1 MAFQVVNLKES
12 RDGVNIASGWRLV
25 TSLKQSYPILLRA
38 VLQINIPISSVLSL
52 CVGAFYTPSLLLP
65 LSSSRIRAGLPQ
77 RPEPSA
83 RRDGLRRGH
92 PSQEQDTRTTTEVPS
107 PRTDARYSSCR
118 STTLAQLD
126 GLDLKNVSI
135 ATSEF
140 RNYALVLSVVSRKRL
155 CEGAPVLEFQA

>member
-83 RRDGLRRGH
+83 EGMALDAGTPRKSRTHAPLLKCPRRAQTHATRPADQPHLR
-92 PSQEQDTRTTTEVPS
+92 
-107 PRTDARYSSCR
+107 
-118 STTLAQLD
+118 
-126 GLDLKNVSI
+126 N
-135 ATSEF
+135 
-140 RNYALVLSVVSRKRL
+140 
-155 CEGAPVLEFQA
+155 